1 MCLSRVEE
9 QIDQPLARVLIA
21 LAGFFTTLT
30 VTFGISDT
38 RMIVQH
44 SYIVSWLPAK
54 VSTKNVARVLNEV
67 IYRVMIY
74 FAFASQKQ
82 SS

>member
-30 VTFGISDT
+30 VTFGIPDT

-44 SYIVSWLPAK
+44 SYIVS
-54 VSTKNVARVLNEV
+54 
-67 IYRVMIY
+67 
-74 FAFASQKQ
+74 
-82 SS
+82 